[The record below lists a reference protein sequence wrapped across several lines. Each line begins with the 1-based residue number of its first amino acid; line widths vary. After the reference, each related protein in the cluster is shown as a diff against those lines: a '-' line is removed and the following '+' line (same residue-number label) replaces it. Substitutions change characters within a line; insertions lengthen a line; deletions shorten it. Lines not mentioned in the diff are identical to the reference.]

1 MKMLF
6 VVVVVTPPMCWL
18 VSINCLKVTKR
29 QHSTFCLG
37 SGDDRLLPI
46 PSLSLPIRTT
56 KDITGTQADRT
67 RQPSTGRAYMVS
79 IRYGTSSEH
88 GRVGGEAPRIISAL
102 CRLRMDTDVNL
113 PLCLNFDECP
123 QRPMAM
129 SAIGQGVSCLKQAC
143 SSQNSRSNGT

>member
-1 MKMLF
+1 MLF
-6 VVVVVTPPMCWL
+6 VVVVVTPPICWL
-18 VSINCLKVTKR
+18 ASINCLKVTKR

-56 KDITGTQADRT
+56 KDITGTQADET
-67 RQPSTGRAYMVS
+67 LQSSTGRAYMVS

-88 GRVGGEAPRIISAL
+88 GRVGDEAPRIISAL
-102 CRLRMDTDVNL
+102 HRLRRDTDVNL
-113 PLCLNFDECP
+113 PLRLNYYECP
-123 QRPMAM
+123 SRPMAM